1 MHLLISCF
9 SFFIGGS
16 DCCVKLW
23 SAQNAC
29 NKDDDDDLML
39 GLVPHLFCT
48 RAITPFGWM

>member
-1 MHLLISCF
+1 MSIKIAFLSDFYLT
-9 SFFIGGS
+9 GGT

-39 GLVPHLFCT
+39 G
-48 RAITPFGWM
+48 